1 MTRVQAPGRRQ
12 RQPQRSA
19 SLPAL
24 TSRADFDRVAR
35 IFDPA
40 SAMPHVLFVI
50 DAKARAHRCIS
61 STRRATRFTKI
72 FCVPKPAAGGKPELN
87 RNYRE
92 PGRRFI
98 LGTLS
103 WQPVLKDYSY
113 EFWEGDQLTPEL
125 LKTTGDA
132 LKTGFF
138 APVRFKA
145 NSTSRSRRPAGR
157 CCSRHPGPL
166 LGPDLSAAEPGP
178 GRGPAAHPEP
188 GRGRE

>member
-1 MTRVQAPGRRQ
+1 
-12 RQPQRSA
+12 
-19 SLPAL
+19 
-24 TSRADFDRVAR
+24 
-35 IFDPA
+35 
-40 SAMPHVLFVI
+40 
-50 DAKARAHRCIS
+50 
-61 STRRATRFTKI
+61 
-72 FCVPKPAAGGKPELN
+72 GGKPALN

-125 LKTTGDA
+125 LQTTAAA

-145 NSTSRSRRPAGR
+145 NSTQQEA
-157 CCSRHPGPL
+157 
-166 LGPDLSAAEPGP
+166 
-178 GRGPAAHPEP
+178 
-188 GRGRE
+188 